1 MPRKMTAADPSP
13 QRSRLRLSSRSSFW
27 VTSALL
33 FALFGSAAVPAPMYQ
48 VYQAKW
54 RFSTTTLTV
63 VFAVYV
69 LTLLVTLL
77 TLGSLSDHVGRRPVT
92 FAALAMAAVAA
103 VLFLTADGVTR
114 LLLARAAQG
123 VAIGLTSGSLVAA
136 MLDLRPQGTL
146 AALVSSLAPTAGLAI
161 GALAASSLVQYG
173 PLPTRLIWWL
183 LLAVFV
189 IGLVLV
195 PAMPE
200 PGSRRPGAIAS
211 LTPRLGVPASSR
223 PAFAVAAPCLIGLWA
238 LGGFYLS
245 LGPSLTGEL
254 LHSRNLVWGGVS
266 ICLLMGLG
274 AIVSTASRDQLP
286 HFMMIAGCGGL
297 LLGGVVTVAA
307 IATRTPWLL
316 FTGTAVAGTGFRA
329 CLLGRL
335 QDGHRLGDRAGSR
348 GADRGHLHDELH
360 GLWGPRASRRNRSVA
375 LWPAPHR
382 TRVRRRCRGAGRLR
396 PRQLDRRPKT
406 RFEPSS
412 CSHRASRAV
421 APGPVHDPAVSAC
434 GARRADPGGGER
446 LMADTSLLR
455 LRHVLRARS
464 RAGLPQ
470 VHTVTG
476 RRCRSLVARS
486 SPPTVGLA
494 ERIRPLNR
502 TRLRPVRR
510 APRSPGA
517 ACDH

>member
-316 FTGTAVAGTGFRA
+316 FTGTAVAGTGFGPAFSGAYRTVIA
-329 CLLGRL
+329 SATE
-335 QDGHRLGDRAGSR
+335 QDRA
-348 GADRGHLHDELH
+348 ELIAATYTMSYTAFGVPALLAGIAASH
-360 GLWGPRASRRNRSVA
+360 YGLRHTALVYAAAVAALAACALVSLIAGRRRDSSRRA
-375 LWPAPHR
+375 A
-382 TRVRRRCRGAGRLR
+382 AIER
-396 PRQLDRRPKT
+396 PV
-406 RFEPSS
+406 PSP
-412 CSHRASRAV
+412 
-421 APGPVHDPAVSAC
+421 PGPCTIPPCLPAEPAERTPAVVS
-434 GARRADPGGGER
+434 G
-446 LMADTSLLR
+446 
-455 LRHVLRARS
+455 
-464 RAGLPQ
+464 
-470 VHTVTG
+470 
-476 RRCRSLVARS
+476 
-486 SPPTVGLA
+486 
-494 ERIRPLNR
+494 
-502 TRLRPVRR
+502 
-510 APRSPGA
+510 
-517 ACDH
+517 